1 MALVVEDGTL
11 VTGADSYITLA
22 EFKAWAD
29 KRGISYGTDE
39 AVTQQIYRAMD
50 YIESLDFI
58 GEKSDENQSL
68 QWPRDQVIIDGYYID
83 SDEMPAELKVAV
95 YESVKAEIDGDS
107 RMTASDRRTIQ
118 EKVGELQVTYAGNA
132 DVKRSIPAVMK
143 ALRKL
148 INPKTAVGRA

>member
-1 MALVVEDGTL
+1 MALIVEDGSL
-11 VTGADSYITLA
+11 VSGADSYVTLA

-83 SDEMPAELKVAV
+83 SDEMPPELKVAV
-95 YESVKAEIDGDS
+95 YESIKAEIDGDS
-107 RMTASDRRTIQ
+107 RMTASERRTIS
-118 EKVGELQVTYAGNA
+118 EKVGELQVTYANNA
-132 DVKRSIPAVMK
+132 DVKRSIPAVHK

-148 INPKTAVGRA
+148 INPRTAVSRA

>member
-58 GEKSDENQSL
+58 GQKSDENQSL

-107 RMTASDRRTIQ
+107 RMTASDRRTIS
-118 EKVGELQVTYAGNA
+118 EKVDSIQVTYASNA

-148 INPKTAVGRA
+148 INPRTAVSRA

>member
-58 GEKSDENQSL
+58 GQKSDENQSL
-68 QWPRDQVIIDGYYID
+68 QWPRDRVIIDGYYID

-107 RMTASDRRTIQ
+107 RMTASDRRTIS
-118 EKVGELQVTYAGNA
+118 EKVDSIQVTYASNA

-148 INPKTAVGRA
+148 INPRTAVSRA

>member
-58 GEKSDENQSL
+58 GQKSDENQSL
-68 QWPRDQVIIDGYYID
+68 QWPRDLVIIDGYYID

-107 RMTASDRRTIQ
+107 RMTASDRRTIS
-118 EKVGELQVTYAGNA
+118 EKVDSIQVTYASNA

-148 INPKTAVGRA
+148 INPRTAVSRA

>member
-11 VTGADSYITLA
+11 VAGADSYITLA

-58 GEKSDENQSL
+58 GQKSDENQSL

-107 RMTASDRRTIQ
+107 RMTASDRRTIS
-118 EKVGELQVTYAGNA
+118 EKVDSIQVTYASNA

-148 INPKTAVGRA
+148 INPRTAVSRA

>member
-11 VTGADSYITLA
+11 VSGADSYVTLA

-29 KRGISYGTDE
+29 KRGVTYGTDS

-50 YIESLDFI
+50 YIESLNFI

-68 QWPRDQVIIDGYYID
+68 QWPRDQVVIDGYYID
-83 SDEMPAELKVAV
+83 SDEMPNELKVAV
-95 YESVKAEIDGDS
+95 YESIKAEIDGDS
-107 RMTASDRRTIQ
+107 RMTASDRRTIS
-118 EKVGELQVTYAGNA
+118 EKVGDLQVTYANNA
-132 DVKRSIPAVMK
+132 DVKRSIPAVTR

-148 INPKTAVGRA
+148 IRPMAMVSRA

>member
-11 VTGADSYITLA
+11 VSGADSYVTLA

-29 KRGISYGTDE
+29 KRGVTYGTDS

-50 YIESLDFI
+50 YIEGLNFI

-68 QWPRDQVIIDGYYID
+68 QWPRDQVVIDGYYID
-83 SDEMPAELKVAV
+83 SDEMPNELKVAV
-95 YESVKAEIDGDS
+95 YESIKAEIDGDS
-107 RMTASDRRTIQ
+107 RMTASDRRTIS
-118 EKVGELQVTYAGNA
+118 EKVGDLQVTYANNA
-132 DVKRSIPAVMK
+132 DVKRSIPAVTR

-148 INPKTAVGRA
+148 IRPMAMVSRA